1 MKAVLGLVCGFVLT
15 LAVFGS
21 GLGFAAWLLAAKP
34 ARQAAATVS
43 VAELWTKNARPVDSA
58 GQGLERLPAGQTAPP
73 DIAAKPRETSDP
85 TVTGAIAPDLSPS
98 HLAWCASRYRS
109 YHPDDNSYLS
119 YSGQLRRCVS
129 PYLEAVD
136 QQPAAGDGDENGAGL
151 GVYAADDSA
160 AELSADHVDY
170 CFSRYRSY
178 RPEDNSY
185 QPYSGGPRRQCQ

>member
-21 GLGFAAWLLAAKP
+21 GLGFAAWLLAAKSP
-34 ARQAAATVS
+34 RQATATLS
-43 VAELWTKNARPVDSA
+43 VAELWTKKAQPVDGA

-73 DIAAKPRETSDP
+73 DIAAKPRETPDP
-85 TVTGAIAPDLSPS
+85 TVTGAIAPKLTPS

-119 YSGQLRRCVS
+119 YSGQLRRCIS
-129 PYLEAVD
+129 PYLEAAD
-136 QQPAAGDGDENGAGL
+136 QQPSAGDGDENGAGL
-151 GVYAADDSA
+151 GVYAADDSG